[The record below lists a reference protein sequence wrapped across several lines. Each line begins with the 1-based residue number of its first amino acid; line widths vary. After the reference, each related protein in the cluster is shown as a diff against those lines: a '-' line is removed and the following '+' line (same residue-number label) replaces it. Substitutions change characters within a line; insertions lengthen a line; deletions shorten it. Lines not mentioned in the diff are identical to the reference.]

1 MSNTSS
7 SPLDPLLAGGLGLL
21 GGIAGLT
28 GSSDQQTMGS
38 RGYQGGIP
46 AYTASRSLKPN
57 AFSQTDRRPGS
68 LGRNYFTH
76 DQSAQELYTPLGTDL
91 AYPTPTAGTGTT
103 AGTGITAGTGLTYTP
118 GETTA
123 GLDSTA
129 LAGILNMLGILGGE
143 AGTTAGLTYTPPG
156 ETTTSETVDAG
167 STYTTGDGT
176 TTTTSS
182 VVANAIND
190 YLQTLGY
197 GLTDTDV
204 TAANIQS
211 ALGEN
216 FTLAQLAD
224 AFGTTE
230 DVLNEVLNPTSTTT
244 TTTGADSTYTSTP
257 GESTS
262 TTTVVSNALNDFL
275 VGRGFSTANKDVT
288 QADIQ
293 AALAAGFTIDE
304 LVTAFDTTDAIINS
318 ILNPTSTTTT
328 TTGGSSTWTP
338 GTSTTDTNQQV
349 VQNALNDF
357 LVGRGFSTTDKNVTK
372 ADIQAAL
379 DEGFTIDEL
388 AIAFTPNPTD
398 ANAVAVTQ
406 ARLQE
411 ILDWV
416 DPNTTTGAAGGLV
429 GLAGGGLASL
439 GTQGY
444 YLGGPTDGMAD
455 QVPATI
461 DGVQPA
467 ALSDGEF
474 VVPAD
479 VVSHL
484 GNGNSDAGAQQLY
497 SMMDRVRQT
506 RTGTTKQGPEINP
519 TGMMPA

>member
-1 MSNTSS
+1 MSNW
-7 SPLDPLLAGGLGLL
+7 LAGGLGLL

-103 AGTGITAGTGLTYTP
+103 ADTDFTYTP
-118 GETTA
+118 PGGTTA
-123 GLDSTA
+123 ELDSAA
-129 LAGILNMLGILGGE
+129 LLNLINSLGLFGGGT
-143 AGTTAGLTYTPPG
+143 GTTAGLTYTPPG

-211 ALGEN
+211 ALGED

-230 DVLNEVLNPTSTTT
+230 DVLNEILNPTSTTT
-244 TTTGADSTYTSTP
+244 TTTGAGSTYTP

-262 TTTVVSNALNDFL
+262 TTTTSVVSNALNNFL
-275 VGRGFSTANKDVT
+275 VGRGFGTADKNVT

-293 AALAAGFTIDE
+293 AALDAGFTIDE
-304 LVTAFDTTDAIINS
+304 LVTAFDTTAPIINS

-328 TTGGSSTWTP
+328 TTGGSSTWIP
-338 GTSTTDTNQQV
+338 GTSTTTTEQQV

-357 LVGRGFSTTDKNVTK
+357 LVERGFGTTDKNVTK

-379 DEGFTIDEL
+379 DANFTL
-388 AIAFTPNPTD
+388 AQLAAAFTPNPTD
-398 ANAVAVTQ
+398 ANAVAANQ

-455 QVPATI
+455 QVPAII
-461 DGVQPA
+461 DGMQPA

>member
-262 TTTVVSNALNDFL
+262 TTAVVS
-275 VGRGFSTANKDVT
+275 
-288 QADIQ
+288 
-293 AALAAGFTIDE
+293 
-304 LVTAFDTTDAIINS
+304 
-318 ILNPTSTTTT
+318 
-328 TTGGSSTWTP
+328 
-338 GTSTTDTNQQV
+338 
-349 VQNALNDF
+349 NALNDF